1 MSFDLEKELFR
12 ACAEGDVVKCRQ
24 LILQHGANAQEMLK
38 EKLVIDNSGH
48 FHPGDTPRTI
58 ASRYGHRE
66 IMKFLVQFVSYLPKS
81 EQKSAKDFAAELCL
95 LKASELPNII
105 KNIRTEFDSQLEKE
119 NVGDTICDA
128 VANRIAL
135 RYVDD
140 YLLPGLTSYD
150 QRIREV
156 THSFLSLLL
165 SPSPPLLPF
174 VSLSLSRT
182 HILSYSLLSLLSLSG
197 FPRSRQ
203 RSQSVPSAAVASDDS
218 EESVCGQRGG
228 GLALWPPAAVTQG
241 GGVCWEAVGG
251 DG

>member
-1 MSFDLEKELFR
+1 MSFDLEKKLFR
-12 ACAEGDVVKCRQ
+12 ACAEGDIVTCRQ

-38 EKLVIDNSGH
+38 EKLFIDNSGH

-81 EQKSAKDFAAELCL
+81 EQKSARDFAAELCL

-105 KNIRTEFDSQLEKE
+105 KNIRTEFDAQLEKE
-119 NVGDTICDA
+119 NVGETICDA

-156 THSFLSLLL
+156 FQPPSLFPSLLSLPFSFLSLFFLL
-165 SPSPPLLPF
+165 FPLLPPPLF
-174 VSLSLSRT
+174 VTPCST
-182 HILSYSLLSLLSLSG
+182 SG

-203 RSQSVPSAAVASDDS
+203 RGQSVPETTVASDDS
-218 EESVCGQRGG
+218 EESVCWQRSG
-228 GLALWPPAAVTQG
+228 GLAMCSPPTLA
-241 GGVCWEAVGG
+241 
-251 DG
+251 